1 MYGSIDGVKDNL
13 PRLAPS
19 IKADELAT
27 DKTDI
32 KESTVTR
39 YLTEYTAQVDAAL
52 AGRYEL
58 PLSGE
63 LSQAL
68 ASKIVNDLAAYKM
81 ARRFWI
87 NIDSNQNHE
96 IQAMRKDAKEILDG
110 LASGSYSLPDQEP
123 IFSDGDMESL
133 LAEAQTEEVIFDM
146 EDPASWQDKLN

>member
-1 MYGSIDGVKDNL
+1 MYGSIEGVKDNL

-32 KESTVTR
+32 SESTVTR
-39 YLTEYTAQVDAAL
+39 YLKEYTAQVDAAL

-63 LSQAL
+63 LSTAL
-68 ASKIVNDLAAYKM
+68 AGKIVNDLASYKM

-87 NIDSNQNHE
+87 NIDAKENHE

-123 IFSDGDMESL
+123 TFSDNDMESL
-133 LAEAQTEEVIFDM
+133 LAEAQSEEVIFDM
-146 EDPASWQDKLN
+146 EDPSSWQDKLN